1 MRIEFVLVAF
11 AYLVGS
17 LPTAYLLVRLMTGD
31 DVRRKGSG
39 NVGGTN
45 ALRTAGW
52 KAGVAVTVI
61 DIAKGALPVW
71 LMTRFNP
78 ESEWV
83 AAAMLAAVLG
93 HCYPVW
99 LKFRGG
105 KGVATGF
112 GAFLVI
118 APWSAL
124 AALAL
129 WFVVLVISR
138 WVALASMIASACF
151 PLLLKLIASPDVVTL
166 VAVSAAAV
174 LIIFRHSSNIRKM
187 LSGEE
192 VKIGDDAWR

>member
-1 MRIEFVLVAF
+1 VRIEFVLVAF

-17 LPTAYLLVRLMTGD
+17 LPTAYLLVRLMTGE

-112 GAFLVI
+112 GAFVVI
-118 APWSAL
+118 APLSAL

>member
-1 MRIEFVLVAF
+1 LLLVAF
-11 AYLVGS
+11 AYLMGS

-31 DVRRKGSG
+31 DVRLTGSG

-45 ALRTAGW
+45 ALRIAGW
-52 KAGVAVTVI
+52 KVGVAVTLI
-61 DIAKGALPVW
+61 DVVKGALPVW
-71 LMTRFNP
+71 LMMRFNP
-78 ESEWV
+78 ESGWF
-83 AAAMLAAVLG
+83 AAAMLTAVLG

-118 APWSAL
+118 EPLSA
-124 AALAL
+124 AAVLVL
-129 WFVVLVISR
+129 WCVVLVISR
-138 WVALASMIASACF
+138 WVALASMTASAAF
-151 PLLLKLIASPDVVTL
+151 PLLLKLIDTPDIVTL
-166 VAVSAAAV
+166 VTVTAASV

-192 VKIGDDAWR
+192 VKIGDDAW

>member
-1 MRIEFVLVAF
+1 VRIELLLVAF

-17 LPTAYLLVRLMTGD
+17 LPTAYLLVRLLTGD

-52 KAGVAVTVI
+52 RAGVAVTLI
-61 DIAKGALPVW
+61 DIVKGALPVW

-118 APWSAL
+118 EPLSAL
-124 AALAL
+124 AVLVP
-129 WFVVLVISR
+129 WVVVLVISR
-138 WVALASMIASACF
+138 WVALASMVASASF
-151 PLLLKLIASPDVVTL
+151 PLLLKLIGKPDLVTL

-174 LIIFRHSSNIRKM
+174 LIIFRHGSNIRKM

-192 VKIGDDAWR
+192 VKVGDDAWR

>member
-1 MRIEFVLVAF
+1 VRIEFLLVAF

-17 LPTAYLLVRLMTGD
+17 LPTAYLLVRLLTGD

-45 ALRTAGW
+45 ALRAAGW
-52 KAGVAVTVI
+52 KAGIAVTVI
-61 DIAKGALPVW
+61 DVAKGALPVW

-78 ESEWV
+78 ESGWV
-83 AAAMLAAVLG
+83 AGAMLAAVLG

-118 APWSAL
+118 EPWSAL

-138 WVALASMIASACF
+138 WVALASTVASACF
-151 PLLLKLIASPDVVTL
+151 PLLLKLIGNPDIVTL

-192 VKIGDDAWR
+192 VKVGDDAWR

>member
-1 MRIEFVLVAF
+1 M

-17 LPTAYLLVRLMTGD
+17 LPTAYLLVRLMTGE

-52 KAGVAVTVI
+52 KAGVAVTLI

-78 ESEWV
+78 ESVWV

-105 KGVATGF
+105 KGVATGL

-118 APWSAL
+118 APLSAL
-124 AALAL
+124 AVLPL
-129 WFVVLVISR
+129 WFIVLAISR
-138 WVALASMIASACF
+138 LVALASMVASASF
-151 PLLLKLIASPDVVTL
+151 PLVLKLIDSPDVVTL

-174 LIIFRHSSNIRKM
+174 LIIFRHSSNIRNM

-192 VKIGDDAWR
+192 VKVGDDSWR